1 VPFSN
6 KGVNL
11 KLKILVTGAS
21 GLLGSK
27 VVQELQLEGHQVI
40 PTSHSKSLY
49 PTSIIL
55 DITQNKDV
63 YELITKTKPNI
74 IVHAAAETK
83 VDLCEK
89 QPEYAHKVNV
99 QGTRNIAKACQKAET
114 KLIYISTD
122 YVFNG
127 ETGNYIEEDKTNPIN
142 TYGLTKL
149 QGERETKNNCK
160 NYLILR
166 TSVNFGWHQHKS
178 NFATWIIASL
188 RQGKT
193 INVVTDHYN
202 TPTLTDNLAQV
213 IVETIEKDVTGVYH
227 TSGSERIS
235 RYNFAR
241 KIAEIFNL
249 NPKLIKLIK
258 MKDLETSGI
267 WLAKRPADSSLSI
280 FKIQNVISTKILNV
294 EEALKIMK
302 RQKAQ
307 LHT

>member
-166 TSVNFGWHQHKS
+166 TSVNFGWHQHKP
-178 NFATWIIASL
+178 NFATWII
-188 RQGKT
+188 
-193 INVVTDHYN
+193 V
-202 TPTLTDNLAQV
+202 
-213 IVETIEKDVTGVYH
+213 
-227 TSGSERIS
+227 
-235 RYNFAR
+235 
-241 KIAEIFNL
+241 AEIFNL

-294 EEALKIMK
+294 EKALKIMK